1 MSKPRPPDDDLDLML
16 GYPKPQT
23 TLRDLEYK
31 IDLISRQI
39 ERLKNE
45 LTSFGI
51 GAIVTMALI
60 YYNK

>member
-1 MSKPRPPDDDLDLML
+1 MSKPDDDDLDLML
-16 GYPKPQT
+16 GYLKPQP

-31 IDLISRQI
+31 IDLLSQRI

-45 LTSFGI
+45 LMSAGI
-51 GAIVTMALI
+51 GIIVTMALI

>member
-1 MSKPRPPDDDLDLML
+1 MPSPPDEEMDLML
-16 GYPKPQT
+16 GYPKPQP

-31 IDLISRQI
+31 IDLINIRL

-45 LTSFGI
+45 LMSAGI
-51 GAIVTMALI
+51 GIIVTMALI

>member
-1 MSKPRPPDDDLDLML
+1 MSKPSPDDDLDLML

-31 IDLISRQI
+31 IDLINLRL

-45 LTSFGI
+45 LMSAGI
-51 GAIVTMALI
+51 GIIVTMALI